1 MESSAQIQKELDK
14 AISARAAGQTSYTYK
29 GMKYDLTGLN
39 ETVIPLIQSSLK
51 AAQEREG
58 KTAQTA
64 KEAKIVTDR
73 EKRATR
79 TALARAKSLLETAQ
93 STQRAQVSRFSSGQ
107 ITADEY
113 SAYVN
118 KVAEY
123 QAVVDAIN
131 GGAQAIAVGANE
143 VRVLAPEAPAPTG
156 AAVPTAV
163 KGTTASTATT
173 GTQTNVPV
181 TTTPKI
187 TTTPTGTT
195 TTTTGKGKK
204 TPAPAVTQQNWV
216 DALQK
221 FFPSYSDDWLAANAE
236 SYFGKDLIDLM
247 IRVSDPKGV
256 YDLTTS
262 AGLERIQQEIRGTNY
277 WQTTISAT
285 KNFDQLIDADKQN
298 LITQTKSRIANTYG
312 DLGLTEDTLNQ
323 VATTVARTGLTGLG
337 EKQAVY
343 NATFKATSN
352 QAQTGR
358 ALSGADADRIRNLG
372 RAYNFKVSD
381 AQVQSILT
389 GTPEATTGQVLTEE
403 GLRQRLQKFARG
415 AYPQLADQID
425 AGLSLEDVGA
435 NYRRYAAD
443 LLERSEDEIDMFS
456 GPYLK
461 AFGSKDGGQLSL
473 SEWVTTVKS
482 DPTFGWQYTKQA
494 NQQATDIALSLARA
508 FGKVG

>member
-1 MESSAQIQKELDK
+1 MAASDDVKTLEELIADPNVRAGGKARYKNKSYSLSQLNDLLKDTKKIAKEETRASEKARLESITKETQKVKQEKATQEQLDRQIRRARGELQAAQGNLNIAITRNGDIDK
-14 AISARAAGQTSYTYK
+14 AQTVLAKAYRTLQ
-29 GMKYDLTGLN
+29 DLNPTDKML
-39 ETVIPLIQSSLK
+39 
-51 AAQEREG
+51 EG
-58 KTAQTA
+58 
-64 KEAKIVTDR
+64 V
-73 EKRATR
+73 
-79 TALARAKSLLETAQ
+79 SVP
-93 STQRAQVSRFSSGQ
+93 QVSRGGLQ
-107 ITADEY
+107 REGGVGGV
-113 SAYVN
+113 SAV
-118 KVAEY
+118 
-123 QAVVDAIN
+123 
-131 GGAQAIAVGANE
+131 
-143 VRVLAPEAPAPTG
+143 P
-156 AAVPTAV
+156 AVPTAV
-163 KGTTASTATT
+163 KGATTSTATT
-173 GTQTNVPV
+173 GTQTNAPV

-195 TTTTGKGKK
+195 VAAKGKK

-298 LITQTKSRIANTYG
+298 LVTQTKSRIANTYG

-323 VATTVARTGLTGLG
+323 VAATVARTGLTGLG

-358 ALSGADADRIRNLG
+358 ALSGVDADRIKQLG
-372 RAYNFKVSD
+372 KAYNFNVTDS
-381 AQVQSILT
+381 QIQSILT
-389 GTPEATTGQVLTEE
+389 GTPEVSTGQVLTEE
-403 GLRQRLQKFARG
+403 GLRQRLQKYVKG
-415 AYPQLADQID
+415 AMPQIADQID
-425 AGLSLEDVGA
+425 AGLTLEDIGG
-435 NYRRYAAD
+435 NYRRYAAQ

-461 AFGSKDGGQLSL
+461 AFGTKESGQLSL
-473 SEWVTTVKS
+473 SDWVSTVKT
-482 DPTFGWQYTKQA
+482 DPTFGWQYTKTA
-494 NQQATDIALSLARA
+494 NQQATDIGLTLARA
-508 FGKVG
+508 FGKVA